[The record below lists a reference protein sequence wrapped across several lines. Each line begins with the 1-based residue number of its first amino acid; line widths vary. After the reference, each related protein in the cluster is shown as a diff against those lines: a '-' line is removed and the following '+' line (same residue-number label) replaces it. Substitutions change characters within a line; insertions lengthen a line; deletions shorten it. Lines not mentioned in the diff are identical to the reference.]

1 MPYQTK
7 RRSFNRANSGGS
19 SRRPGQ
25 HFGGQ
30 RGGGGGGK
38 RGPKKD
44 YIHPSRFVQAAR
56 PVEREEYVATHQ
68 FIDFAVSDLIKAN
81 LTKKGFV
88 TPSPIQDQTIPLV
101 LEGRDVI
108 GIANT
113 GTGKTAAFAIPIL
126 HKLVTQPGSRVLM
139 VAPTRELAEQIQEE
153 CKQIGRGT
161 GVFGALLIG
170 GSSMGAQLRD
180 LGHNPAVVI
189 GTPGRIKDH
198 IERGTLKLSQFNTV
212 VLDEVD
218 RMLDMGFI
226 NDVTEIL
233 SRVSEDRQSLFFSAT
248 MEPKVKSLIDTFAK
262 EPVTVSVKTG
272 VTSENV
278 EQDIVPY
285 EHMSEKLDRLH
296 DILLKDHVTKVI
308 VFDDTQRSVERLSNE
323 LIARGFVADAIHG
336 GKTQGQRQ
344 RALARFK
351 RSDATILVATDVA
364 ARGIDVQGITHV
376 INFELPDDVEIYTH
390 RSGRTGRA
398 GNHGICVSIVHAK
411 EAYKL
416 KQIERINNSQFH
428 KLDIPSGKDVC
439 RKQFFHFMDKLL
451 STDIS
456 HGDYETYVPMLAEKF
471 ADISKEEILKRV
483 AAMEFDRF
491 LKYYENSEDLNI
503 RERDRTIKREPNA
516 DRNDRSRSR
525 DADRGDSRKEY
536 KGGGGYSRLFVNLGT
551 KDGFFKASFLQFV
564 LDMSDLKKEVLGK
577 IDMKD
582 MNSWI
587 EIDKSAAPKM
597 IKTMD
602 GKKHN
607 GRMIRMNEA
616 DGGFKKPSE
625 EGRKRFSTRE
635 RKF

>member
-7 RRSFNRANSGGS
+7 RRSFNRANSGGP

-30 RGGGGGGK
+30 RSGGGGK

-68 FIDFAVSDLIKAN
+68 FVDFAVSDLIKDN

-101 LEGRDVI
+101 LEGKDVI

-113 GTGKTAAFAIPIL
+113 GTGKTAAFAIPII
-126 HKLVTQPGSRVLM
+126 HKLMTQKGNRVLM

-153 CKQIGRGT
+153 CKQIGKGS
-161 GVFGALLIG
+161 GLFGALLIG

-180 LGHNPAVVI
+180 LGHNPAIVI

-233 SRVSEDRQSLFFSAT
+233 SRISEDRQSLFFSAT
-248 MEPKVKSLIDTFAK
+248 MEPKVKTLIDTFAND
-262 EPVTVSVKTG
+262 PISVSVKTG
-272 VTSENV
+272 TTSENV
-278 EQDIVPY
+278 EQDIVAY
-285 EHMSEKLDRLH
+285 EYPAQKIDRLH

-351 RSDATILVATDVA
+351 RSEATILVATDVA
-364 ARGIDVQGITHV
+364 ARGIDVADVSHV
-376 INFELPDDVEIYTH
+376 INFSTPQTYDDYVH
-390 RSGRTGRA
+390 RIGRA
-398 GNHGICVSIVHAK
+398 GRAGKTGFALTFV
-411 EAYKL
+411 EA
-416 KQIERINNSQFH
+416 R
-428 KLDIPSGKDVC
+428 
-439 RKQFFHFMDKLL
+439 
-451 STDIS
+451 
-456 HGDYETYVPMLAEKF
+456 
-471 ADISKEEILKRV
+471 
-483 AAMEFDRF
+483 
-491 LKYYENSEDLNI
+491 
-503 RERDRTIKREPNA
+503 
-516 DRNDRSRSR
+516 
-525 DADRGDSRKEY
+525 
-536 KGGGGYSRLFVNLGT
+536 
-551 KDGFFKASFLQFV
+551 
-564 LDMSDLKKEVLGK
+564 
-577 IDMKD
+577 
-582 MNSWI
+582 
-587 EIDKSAAPKM
+587 
-597 IKTMD
+597 
-602 GKKHN
+602 
-607 GRMIRMNEA
+607 
-616 DGGFKKPSE
+616 
-625 EGRKRFSTRE
+625 
-635 RKF
+635 